1 MEVFKYVVP
10 HFIFLGG
17 IVYMDLKEIELI
29 IQRIDEIREQLKEEI
44 KHELL

>member
-1 MEVFKYVVP
+1 
-10 HFIFLGG
+10 
-17 IVYMDLKEIELI
+17 MDLKEIELI